1 MPPGRD
7 WEGASGGSAGMS
19 ETVAG
24 TNGGNMGTNGARR
37 KLALVMGAIF
47 LLVLAMI
54 TIGNAESMV
63 SDFAAAGVHESVAHI
78 WVWEVTSVAAWLCV
92 AVLIWWG
99 VARIRP
105 PRFSWPAVTILLLV
119 GLPIASGI
127 HIGLMI
133 ALRGLAYAIEGTRYR
148 FEGAI
153 ASPYLYEFRKDIA
166 TYLQFVALATLC
178 QWLLARVGEPSNER
192 ELAKGRFLAVGDGA
206 VTHQVPVDDILLVT
220 AAGNYVEIELGKR
233 TLLHRATLATMETEL
248 GGRFARIH
256 RSRLVNRDAI
266 RRVETNQSGDFEL
279 VLADGRS
286 VKGSRRYRAGL

>member
-1 MPPGRD
+1 
-7 WEGASGGSAGMS
+7 MS

-24 TNGGNMGTNGARR
+24 TSGGNTGTSGTRR
-37 KLALVMGAIF
+37 KLAFVMTAIF

-54 TIGNAESMV
+54 TIGNAESMI
-63 SDFAAAGVHESVAHI
+63 SDFAAAGVHESAVHI
-78 WVWEVTSVAAWLCV
+78 WTWEVTSVGAWLCV
-92 AVLIWWG
+92 AVVIWWG

-105 PRFSWPAVTILLLV
+105 PRFGWPMVATLFLI
-119 GLPIASGI
+119 GLPVASGV

-133 ALRGLAYAIEGTRYR
+133 AFRGLAYAIEGQRYS
-148 FEGAI
+148 FEGNI

-166 TYLQFVALATLC
+166 TYLQFVALAALC
-178 QWLLARVGEPSNER
+178 QWLLTRVGERPAEPD
-192 ELAKGRFLAVGDGA
+192 LAKERFLAIGDGA
-206 VTHQVPVDDILLVT
+206 VTHQVPLDDILLIT

-233 TLLHRATLATMETEL
+233 TLLHRATLATMEAEL

>member
-1 MPPGRD
+1 
-7 WEGASGGSAGMS
+7 MS
-19 ETVAG
+19 ETVPG
-24 TNGGNMGTNGARR
+24 TNGGDTGASGKRR

-47 LLVLAMI
+47 LLVLALI
-54 TIGNAESMV
+54 TIGNAESMI
-63 SDFAAAGVHESVAHI
+63 SDFAAAGVREKALHI
-78 WVWEVTSVAAWLCV
+78 WIWEVTSVAAWLCV
-92 AVLIWWG
+92 AALIWWA
-99 VARIRP
+99 VAHIRP
-105 PRFSWPAVTILLLV
+105 PRFGWPAVAMLFLI
-119 GLPIASGI
+119 GLPIASSL

-133 ALRGLAYAIEGTRYR
+133 ALRGIAYAVEGTRYR
-148 FEGAI
+148 FEGNI

-178 QWLLARVGEPSNER
+178 QWLLARVGEPTVEP
-192 ELAKGRFLAVGDGA
+192 EQPMGRFLAVGDGA
-206 VTHQVPVDDILLVT
+206 VTHQVPVEDILLVT

-286 VKGSRRYRAGL
+286 VKGSRRYRAGLQ